1 MKAPIL
7 VKLVLRRISSG
18 RRNWPSPPV
27 GPRTRTKVNAISNFE
42 RENLGEKGQNL
53 WWLEMGLR
61 SLRTER
67 RVTHDRIQADGSLIY
82 LKATFTWHIHDQ
94 LLV

>member
-27 GPRTRTKVNAISNFE
+27 GPRTRTEVSAISNFE
-42 RENLGEKGQNL
+42 REDFSKKG
-53 WWLEMGLR
+53 
-61 SLRTER
+61 
-67 RVTHDRIQADGSLIY
+67 
-82 LKATFTWHIHDQ
+82 
-94 LLV
+94 